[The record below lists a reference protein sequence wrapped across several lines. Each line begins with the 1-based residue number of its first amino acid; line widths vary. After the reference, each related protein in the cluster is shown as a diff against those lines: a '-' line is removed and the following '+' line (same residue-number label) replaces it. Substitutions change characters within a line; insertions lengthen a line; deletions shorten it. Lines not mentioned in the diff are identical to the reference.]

1 MNPACLSNSEPGP
14 ESESDPRLGPVIGH
28 HGPADSELA
37 RSPSPSQPRPAAG
50 RTQAALRPG
59 AEVCTGPAW
68 RDPCFWSGR
77 SGRSVGIIGPSRLR
91 HAAWRPAAVVRGP
104 GRRGAAGW
112 PILSDS
118 EQVSKMFGVMLGVIN
133 RDVGSNKSDSTT
145 LLVANQEETWH
156 ESCLCKLFCFS
167 YHSTVYTNL
176 PRAGNGSPRARA
188 SR

>member
-1 MNPACLSNSEPGP
+1 MNPACLSKSEPGRVRVGSP
-14 ESESDPRLGPVIGH
+14 TRPSDQSSRAR
-28 HGPADSELA
+28 PADSELA

-50 RTQAALRPG
+50 RTQAALMP
-59 AEVCTGPAW
+59 AEASTGPAG
-68 RDPCFWSGR
+68 RDPCFWSVR
-77 SGRSVGIIGPSRLR
+77 SVTVGIIGSSRLR

-104 GRRGAAGW
+104 GHRGAAGW

-176 PRAGNGSPRARA
+176 PRRRAGIHQLAPGR
-188 SR
+188 